1 MRNPMILFA
10 EKLVVKELLFHLYL
24 VKIKKI
30 IIKILKRRQKKNL
43 TYDILD
49 TDKIIEIRQQTLKLK
64 QYNMKKGIIWQAVI
78 GEYFGFRDLGTG
90 KDKSECDIISKKN
103 QIIIELKNRTNTD
116 NKSSRTNNLRK
127 LAKYKKHNPSF
138 SCIYGC
144 VNDSSEKRTNE
155 GKIEE
160 VSVSYH
166 GENYIIKKY
175 TGKKLLELVFGKRTG
190 HVIGFVKNVM
200 DNNYKL

>member
-1 MRNPMILFA
+1 MRNSIRLFA
-10 EKLVVKELLFHLYL
+10 EKLVTKELLFHLYL

-64 QYNMKKGIIWQAVI
+64 QYNMKKGIIWQTVM

-103 QIIIELKNRTNTD
+103 QIII
-116 NKSSRTNNLRK
+116 
-127 LAKYKKHNPSF
+127 
-138 SCIYGC
+138 
-144 VNDSSEKRTNE
+144 
-155 GKIEE
+155 
-160 VSVSYH
+160 
-166 GENYIIKKY
+166 
-175 TGKKLLELVFGKRTG
+175 
-190 HVIGFVKNVM
+190 
-200 DNNYKL
+200 